1 MNVEHI
7 PAEDVDMLPC
17 GADWQSRHLESE
29 KRKAEIRDRIHK
41 QAEQGQK
48 TAKDYFR
55 PAKPTPSIYDSDLKR
70 VAVYACVSTSSEEQI
85 SSIENQTLY
94 YTKKIAETENWNLQ
108 DIYSDEGK
116 SGTSL
121 RKRDAFKRMMR
132 DAKDQKMDLI
142 ICASIS
148 RFARNFSDCM
158 TQIAALK
165 TMHPAHPIGVYFETE
180 NIYTLNPSSQYSL
193 DIQALLADW
202 ESGNKSRRMILSYDQ
217 RIMTGQYPVADLMG
231 YRHTK
236 DGQLVIEPEEAKT
249 VRFIFLAFIY
259 GYNCD
264 QIAAVLTQKKRSTLR
279 GKQEWNGV
287 MVANIMKN
295 ERRWGDLEARKSI
308 VVDYKLGKVTKNNGN
323 RCSAYVPEHHEA
335 IVSPEIARAAHLVA
349 SSRKKCGV
357 QDIVV
362 IQQGTLKGFVGIHP
376 NWSGISVES
385 IRSLCLSTYLPE
397 EVMKLNDI
405 AEMRAGA
412 TLGKELQSKY
422 MMVSGAC
429 FINQSS
435 PVMTIS
441 KNGIRF
447 SKACHSRLD
456 DCEYVELLY
465 HPILQVVIL
474 RKSNHGFSTTMR
486 WRDDNDVHSAFSA
499 RAFSGLVFQT
509 LNWRKNCRY
518 QCRGICRGQGNAKF
532 LIFELDE
539 SRILTGKNQYEQE
552 NCSMNLKCRLYRSKW
567 VQSITVSD
575 VMESGQVVENPMIG
589 AIPSRN
595 EVQRELDDLLMSM

>member
-1 MNVEHI
+1 MNVDGQYN
-7 PAEDVDMLPC
+7 PKDVECISVENLEVLPS

-29 KRKAEIRDRIHK
+29 RRKAEIRDRIHK

-70 VAVYACVSTSSEEQI
+70 VAVYARVSTSSEEQI
-85 SSIENQTLY
+85 SSIENQTL
-94 YTKKIAETENWNLQ
+94 
-108 DIYSDEGK
+108 
-116 SGTSL
+116 
-121 RKRDAFKRMMR
+121 
-132 DAKDQKMDLI
+132 
-142 ICASIS
+142 
-148 RFARNFSDCM
+148 
-158 TQIAALK
+158 
-165 TMHPAHPIGVYFETE
+165 
-180 NIYTLNPSSQYSL
+180 
-193 DIQALLADW
+193 
-202 ESGNKSRRMILSYDQ
+202 
-217 RIMTGQYPVADLMG
+217 
-231 YRHTK
+231 
-236 DGQLVIEPEEAKT
+236 
-249 VRFIFLAFIY
+249 
-259 GYNCD
+259 
-264 QIAAVLTQKKRSTLR
+264 TQKKRSTLR
-279 GKQEWNGV
+279 GKQEWNGM

-362 IQQGTLKGFVGIHP
+362 IQQGALKGFVGIHP
-376 NWSGISVES
+376 NWSGINAES

-412 TLGKELQSKY
+412 TLGKALQSEY
-422 MMVSGAC
+422 MTVSGAC

-474 RKSNHGFSTTMR
+474 RKSS
-486 WRDDNDVHSAFSA
+486 
-499 RAFSGLVFQT
+499 
-509 LNWRKNCRY
+509 
-518 QCRGICRGQGNAKF
+518 F
-532 LIFELDE
+532 L
-539 SRILTGKNQYEQE
+539 
-552 NCSMNLKCRLYRSKW
+552 C
-567 VQSITVSD
+567 
-575 VMESGQVVENPMIG
+575 
-589 AIPSRN
+589 
-595 EVQRELDDLLMSM
+595 